1 MVMRVKLEPNIGTK
15 HTFTASAA
23 TKVSA
28 IAKLGFANA
37 FQAMRAQAAVAP
49 RVHKTAM
56 VMEFAARFWKVVTR
70 IQQVTLPGTGRKR
83 KCAYVI
89 LDGVDRLA
97 VCVAVPK
104 GQTL

>member
-1 MVMRVKLEPNIGTK
+1 MPGKLEPNIGTK

-37 FQAMRAQAAVAP
+37 FQAMKAQAAVALP
-49 RVHKTAM
+49 VHKTAM
-56 VMEFAARFWKVVTR
+56 AMEFAARFSKVVTR
-70 IQQVTLPGTGRKR
+70 IQKITPHGTGRKH
-83 KCAYVI
+83 KCAYVT
-89 LDGVDRLA
+89 LDGADRLA
-97 VCVAVPK
+97 ACVAVLK